1 MELDESEDEAAEEA
15 TTAKKGWQCCIYH
28 VRVCEL
34 DRNDRDR
41 ASVWLS
47 SPQLS
52 FLEYLASFPFHSPFQ
67 RR

>member
-15 TTAKKGWQCCIYH
+15 TTAKKVWQCCIYY

-41 ASVWLS
+41 GRVRLS
-47 SPQLS
+47 SLHLS
-52 FLEYLASFPFHSPFQ
+52 FLEYLASLPLHSPF
-67 RR
+67 RKR